1 MGFLSGIS
9 AVFAFRT
16 VPTTIFIAVIYA
28 AVFSTLLVTDQL
40 PSVPKHT
47 RGLDFQ
53 QTYRDLHEVAARPH
67 PFNSHA
73 NVLVR
78 SYILNRVKDTAS
90 SYDHVSVDF
99 DLSSNAS
106 WASGLLSTN
115 PYAVYYESDN
125 VLVKI
130 EGSDKGYQESGGLLL
145 SAHWDS
151 VSTAPGATD
160 DGMGVVTLLSMVK
173 YFAENRPSRT
183 IVFNINNGEEDGLN
197 GAHVFMEHPWAKIT
211 DTFLNLEGAAAGGRP
226 LLFRAT
232 SRAPLASWSTSRPH
246 ANVITGDAFARG
258 VIRSGTDYSVYEE
271 AGLEGLDFAFY
282 RGRSR
287 YHTKYDSIPGMT
299 GDKSK
304 NALWAMM
311 EGTLSSSLVLAND
324 VKGKTRGKPVG
335 QGSEPVYFDLFGTI
349 MIVFT
354 LQTLRIVNI
363 VLLTVGP
370 IVLLL
375 LVYFEHIIRVTSRIR
390 SGYYRAANGDVHRE
404 SLMARTSTEIKYF
417 LKSFWVWSKFWI
429 ALLLGVGFQMFLV
442 VGYAKL
448 NPFVIHTHP
457 WLVFVSALSLAYLTI
472 VLALTFPLT
481 KHGVVPA
488 PEQQKLSVLLHQYV
502 LTWVL
507 LVYSTSIV
515 TLGGIYFITAWN
527 AVVLLGSVLACVEGM
542 TGARGYEDEEEI
554 VEGER
559 QQRYVRGVRYDAVG
573 TAENG
578 HQDAENGHQRG
589 VIEETEPTEITPLI
603 AQRGEPTPSG
613 EEQGAIGWWIAQL
626 LVVVPLPV
634 ILVSHIA
641 VIVLF
646 AMNQTLTDG
655 ASPSGVYGAVS
666 MLALSIVLP
675 LAPFSMNMHRWLNG
689 IILIIFVLSTLY
701 TYLAFP
707 FSQETPL
714 KIYFAQSVDL
724 DTSRVVTALTGPH
737 QFLSTVIIPRF
748 PSAFDRAINC
758 TEAPD
763 KLGLQTCKWEV
774 GDAFVPSPG
783 GRNHPHGQIP
793 ASSLE
798 KKGKWMTTSIERTG
812 SNSAR
817 IKVQGLNTRS
827 CTLQFSNR
835 RVKNFHI
842 SGDGGKV
849 LQGGSEVPEDGLE
862 QIRLWSRDWEKEFE
876 VDVDFAGSED
886 EKAKGRVSCGWAEY
900 ESATVG
906 GGRTGGKIPSLEE
919 VILFLPEWA
928 VVTKSSAALFDAGRE
943 FEV

>member
-1 MGFLSGIS
+1 MGFLSGLS
-9 AVFAFRT
+9 AVLAFRT
-16 VPTTIFIAVIYA
+16 IPTTILITVIYA
-28 AVFSTLLVTDQL
+28 AIFSTLLVTDQL

-47 RGLDFQ
+47 RGVDFQ
-53 QTYRDLHEVAARPH
+53 QAYRDLHEVAARPH

-78 SYILNRVKDTAS
+78 SYILNRVKDIAS

-106 WASGLLSTN
+106 WASGLLSTS

-125 VLVKI
+125 VLVKV
-130 EGSDKGYQESGGLLL
+130 EGSDKEYQESGGLLL

-151 VSTAPGATD
+151 VSTAAGATD
-160 DGMGVVTLLSMVK
+160 DGMGVVTLLSIVK
-173 YFAENRPSRT
+173 YFAEHRPSRT
-183 IVFNINNGEEDGLN
+183 VVFNINNGEEDGLN
-197 GAHVFMEHPWAKIT
+197 GAHVFIEHPWVNVT

-232 SRAPLASWSTSRPH
+232 SRAPLTSWSTSRPH
-246 ANVITGDAFARG
+246 ANVITGDAFSRG
-258 VIRSGTDYSVYEE
+258 VIRSGTDYSVYEQ
-271 AGLEGLDFAFY
+271 AGLKGLDFAFY

-287 YHTKYDSIPGMT
+287 YHTKYDSIPGMS

-324 VKGKTRGKPVG
+324 VKGQTRTESVG
-335 QGSEPVYFDLFGTI
+335 QGSEPVYFDLFGTV

-354 LQTLRIVNI
+354 FQTLWIVNI

-370 IVLLL
+370 VILLM

-390 SGYYRAANGDVHRE
+390 SGYYRTANGDAHHE
-404 SLMARTSTEIKYF
+404 SFVARASAEIKYF
-417 LKSFWVWSKFWI
+417 LKGFWVWSKFWT
-429 ALLLGVGFQMFLV
+429 ALLLGVGFQVLLV
-442 VGYAKL
+442 VGYANL
-448 NPFVIHTHP
+448 NPFVVHTHP
-457 WLVFVSALSLAYLTI
+457 WLVFVSALSLAYLTT

-481 KHGVVPA
+481 KRGVVPA

-502 LTWVL
+502 LTWAL
-507 LVYSTSIV
+507 LVYTTSVV
-515 TLGGIYFITAWN
+515 TLGGTYFITAWN
-527 AVVLLGSVLACVEGM
+527 AVVLLGAVLACVEGM
-542 TGARGYEDEEEI
+542 AGARGYEDEEET
-554 VEGER
+554 GR
-559 QQRYVRGVRYDAVG
+559 QRRYVRGVHYDAVG

-578 HQDAENGHQRG
+578 HQDSENGHQHAD
-589 VIEETEPTEITPLI
+589 VVEETEPTEITPLI
-603 AQRGEPTPSG
+603 AQHGQPTPLG

-641 VIVLF
+641 VILLL

-655 ASPSGVYGAVS
+655 TSPFGVYGAVS
-666 MLALSIVLP
+666 MLALLIILP
-675 LAPFSMNMHRWLNG
+675 IAPFSMNMHRWLNG
-689 IILIIFVLSTLY
+689 IILIVFILSTLY

-714 KIYFAQSVDL
+714 KVYFAQSVDL
-724 DTSRVVTALTGPH
+724 DTSRVVTALTGPR
-737 QFLSTVIIPRF
+737 QFLSTAIIPRF
-748 PSAFDRAINC
+748 PSAIDQAVNC
-758 TEAPD
+758 TDAPD

-783 GRNHPHGQIP
+783 GSKRHYGQGP
-793 ASSLE
+793 TSSLQ
-798 KKGKWMTTSIERTG
+798 KWVTASIKRK

-827 CTLQFSNR
+827 CTLQFSGK
-835 RVKNFHI
+835 RVKRFHL
-842 SGDGGKV
+842 SGDGGKG
-849 LQGGSEVPEDGLE
+849 LQGGSEVPEEGLE

-876 VDVDFAGSED
+876 VDVDFAGRED
-886 EKAKGRVSCGWAEY
+886 EKATGRVSCGWAEY

-919 VILFLPEWA
+919 VLLFLPEWA
-928 VVTKSSAALFDAGRE
+928 VVTKSSAALFDAGWE

>member
-1 MGFLSGIS
+1 MGFLSVLS
-9 AVFAFRT
+9 AVLAFRT
-16 VPTTIFIAVIYA
+16 IPTTIFITVIYA
-28 AVFSTLLVTDQL
+28 AVFSTLLITDQL

-53 QTYRDLHEVAARPH
+53 QAYRDLHEVAARPH

-78 SYILNRVKDTAS
+78 SYILNRVKDIAS

-125 VLVKI
+125 VLVKV
-130 EGSDKGYQESGGLLL
+130 EGSDEEYQESGGLLL

-183 IVFNINNGEEDGLN
+183 VVFNINNGEEDGLN
-197 GAHVFMEHPWAKIT
+197 GAHVFMEHPWVNNT

-226 LLFRAT
+226 LLFRTT

-246 ANVITGDAFARG
+246 ANVITADAFSRG
-258 VIRSGTDYSVYEE
+258 VIRSGTDYSVYEQ
-271 AGLEGLDFAFY
+271 AGLKGLDFAFY

-287 YHTKYDSIPGMT
+287 YHTKYDSIPGMSA
-299 GDKSK
+299 DKSK

-324 VKGKTRGKPVG
+324 VKGKTRTESVG
-335 QGSEPVYFDLFGTI
+335 QGSEPVYFDLFGAV

-354 LQTLRIVNI
+354 FQTLQIVNI
-363 VLLTVGP
+363 ILLTVGP
-370 IVLLL
+370 VILLM

-390 SGYYRAANGDVHRE
+390 SGYYRTANGDTHHE
-404 SLMARTSTEIKYF
+404 SFVARASAKITHIFKG
-417 LKSFWVWSKFWI
+417 FWVWSKFWI
-429 ALLLGVGFQMFLV
+429 ALLLGVGFQTLLV

-457 WLVFVSALSLAYLTI
+457 WLVFASTLSLAYLTT

-488 PEQQKLSVLLHQYV
+488 PEQQKLSILLHQYV

-507 LVYSTSIV
+507 LVYTTSAV
-515 TLGGIYFITAWN
+515 ALGGTYFITAWN
-527 AVVLLGSVLACVEGM
+527 AVVLLGAILACVEGM
-542 TGARGYEDEEEI
+542 AGARGYEDEEEI
-554 VEGER
+554 GR
-559 QQRYVRGVRYDAVG
+559 QRRQVRGVHYDAVD

-578 HQDAENGHQRG
+578 HHDSENGDQRVG
-589 VIEETEPTEITPLI
+589 LIEETEPTEITPLI
-603 AQRGEPTPSG
+603 AQNGQPTPSG

-641 VIVLF
+641 VILLF

-655 ASPSGVYGAVS
+655 ASPSGVYAAVS
-666 MLALSIVLP
+666 MLALLIVFP

-689 IILIIFVLSTLY
+689 VILIIFVLSTLY

-714 KIYFAQSVDL
+714 KVYFAQSVDL
-724 DTSRVVTALTGPH
+724 DTSRVVTALTGPR
-737 QFLSTVIIPRF
+737 QFLSTAIIPRF
-748 PSAFDRAINC
+748 PSAFEQPINC
-758 TEAPD
+758 TNAPD

-783 GRNHPHGQIP
+783 KNKRHYGQGLT
-793 ASSLE
+793 SSLD
-798 KKGKWMTTSIERTG
+798 KWVTTSIKRTG

-827 CTLQFSNR
+827 CTLEFSGK
-835 RVKNFHI
+835 RVKRFSL
-842 SGDGGKV
+842 SGDGGKG
-849 LQGGSEVPEDGLE
+849 LQEGSEVPEDGLE

-886 EKAKGRVSCGWAEY
+886 EKATGRVSCGWAEY

-919 VILFLPEWA
+919 VLLFLPEWA
-928 VVTKSSAALFDAGRE
+928 VVTKSSAALFDAGWE

>member
-1 MGFLSGIS
+1 MGFLSGLS
-9 AVFAFRT
+9 AVLAFRT
-16 VPTTIFIAVIYA
+16 IPTTILITVIYA

-47 RGLDFQ
+47 LGLDFQ

-78 SYILNRVKDTAS
+78 SYILNRVKDIAS

-125 VLVKI
+125 VLVKV
-130 EGSDKGYQESGGLLL
+130 EGSDKEYQESGGLLL

-160 DGMGVVTLLSMVK
+160 DGMGVVTLMSMVK

-183 IVFNINNGEEDGLN
+183 VVFNINNGEEDGLN
-197 GAHVFMEHPWAKIT
+197 GAHVFMEHPWVNIT

-226 LLFRAT
+226 LLFRTT

-246 ANVITGDAFARG
+246 ANVITGDAFSRG

-271 AGLEGLDFAFY
+271 AGLKGLDFAFY

-287 YHTKYDSIPGMT
+287 YHTKYDSIPGMSD
-299 GDKSK
+299 DKSK

-311 EGTLSSSLVLAND
+311 EGTLSSSLMLAND
-324 VKGKTRGKPVG
+324 VKGKTRTESIG
-335 QGSEPVYFDLFGTI
+335 QGSEPVYFDLFGAI

-354 LQTLRIVNI
+354 FQTLWIVNI
-363 VLLTVGP
+363 ILLTVGP
-370 IVLLL
+370 VILLM

-404 SLMARTSTEIKYF
+404 SFVARASAEIKYF
-417 LKSFWVWSKFWI
+417 LKSFWVWSKFWT
-429 ALLLGVGFQMFLV
+429 ALLLGVGFQMLLV

-448 NPFVIHTHP
+448 NPFVIHTHF
-457 WLVFVSALSLAYLTI
+457 WLVFVSALSLAYLTT

-481 KHGVVPA
+481 KHAVVPA
-488 PEQQKLSVLLHQYV
+488 PEQQKLSVLLHQYA
-502 LTWVL
+502 LTWAL
-507 LVYSTSIV
+507 LVYTTSV
-515 TLGGIYFITAWN
+515 LTLGGTYFITAWN
-527 AVVLLGSVLACVEGM
+527 AVVLLGAVLACVEGM
-542 TGARGYEDEEEI
+542 AGARGYEDEEEI
-554 VEGER
+554 ER
-559 QQRYVRGVRYDAVG
+559 RYVRGVHYDAVG

-578 HQDAENGHQRG
+578 HQDSENGHERVG

-603 AQRGEPTPSG
+603 AQHGRPTPSG

-641 VIVLF
+641 VILLL
-646 AMNQTLTDG
+646 AMNQTLIDG
-655 ASPSGVYGAVS
+655 ASPFGVYGAVS
-666 MLALSIVLP
+666 MIALLIVLP
-675 LAPFSMNMHRWLNG
+675 IAPFSMNMHRWLNG
-689 IILIIFVLSTLY
+689 TIFIIFILSTLY
-701 TYLAFP
+701 TYVAFP

-714 KIYFAQSVDL
+714 KVYFAQSVDL

-737 QFLSTVIIPRF
+737 QFLSTAIIPRF
-748 PSAFDRAINC
+748 PSAFDQALNC
-758 TEAPD
+758 TDAPD

-783 GRNHPHGQIP
+783 RSKRHYGQGP
-793 ASSLE
+793 TSSLE
-798 KKGKWMTTSIERTG
+798 KWVTTSITRTG

-817 IKVQGLNTRS
+817 IKVRGLNTRS
-827 CTLQFSNR
+827 CTLQFSGK
-835 RVKNFHI
+835 RVKSFHL
-842 SGDGGKV
+842 SGDGGKG

-919 VILFLPEWA
+919 VLLFLPEWA
-928 VVTKSSAALFDAGRE
+928 VVTKSSAALFDAGWE

>member
-1 MGFLSGIS
+1 MGFLSVLS
-9 AVFAFRT
+9 AVLAFRT
-16 VPTTIFIAVIYA
+16 VPTTIFITVIYA
-28 AVFSTLLVTDQL
+28 TVFSTLLITDRL

-47 RGLDFQ
+47 QGLDFQ
-53 QTYRDLHEVAARPH
+53 QAYRDLHEVAARPH

-78 SYILNRVKDTAS
+78 SYILNRVKDIAS

-125 VLVKI
+125 VLVKV
-130 EGSDKGYQESGGLLL
+130 EGSDEEYQESGGLLL

-183 IVFNINNGEEDGLN
+183 VVFNINNGEEDGLN
-197 GAHVFMEHPWAKIT
+197 GAHVFMEHPWVNNT

-226 LLFRAT
+226 LLFRTT

-246 ANVITGDAFARG
+246 ANVITADAFSRG
-258 VIRSGTDYSVYEE
+258 VIRSGTDYSVYEQ
-271 AGLEGLDFAFY
+271 AGLKGLDFAFY

-287 YHTKYDSIPGMT
+287 YHTKYDSIPGMSS
-299 GDKSK
+299 DKSK

-324 VKGKTRGKPVG
+324 IKGKTRTESVG
-335 QGSEPVYFDLFGTI
+335 QGSEPVYFDLFGAV

-354 LQTLRIVNI
+354 FQTLQIVNI
-363 VLLTVGP
+363 ILLTVGP
-370 IVLLL
+370 VILLM

-390 SGYYRAANGDVHRE
+390 SGYYRTANGDTHRE
-404 SLMARTSTEIKYF
+404 SFVARASAKITHIFKG
-417 LKSFWVWSKFWI
+417 FWVWSKFWI
-429 ALLLGVGFQMFLV
+429 ALLLGVGFQTLLV

-457 WLVFVSALSLAYLTI
+457 WLVFASTVIAGLSHNSSRSHLPTDEAWRCPCSRTAKAVYPSPSPSRL
-472 VLALTFPLT
+472 
-481 KHGVVPA
+481 G
-488 PEQQKLSVLLHQYV
+488 EQ
-502 LTWVL
+502 
-507 LVYSTSIV
+507 
-515 TLGGIYFITAWN
+515 YFITAWN
-527 AVVLLGSVLACVEGM
+527 AVVLLGAILACVEGM
-542 TGARGYEDEEEI
+542 AGARGYEDEEEI
-554 VEGER
+554 GR
-559 QQRYVRGVRYDAVG
+559 QRRQVRGVHYDAVD

-578 HQDAENGHQRG
+578 HNDSENGDQRVG

-603 AQRGEPTPSG
+603 AQNGQPTPSG

-634 ILVSHIA
+634 ILGVSYRGH
-641 VIVLF
+641 F
-646 AMNQTLTDG
+646 APCDESD
-655 ASPSGVYGAVS
+655 A
-666 MLALSIVLP
+666 
-675 LAPFSMNMHRWLNG
+675 HRWSQSFWCLCSG
-689 IILIIFVLSTLY
+689 LYAIVTHCVPPCTIQYEHASLAERYYSHHLHPVDTLHLPCIPILARNT
-701 TYLAFP
+701 A
-707 FSQETPL
+707 QD
-714 KIYFAQSVDL
+714 YFAQSVDL
-724 DTSRVVTALTGPH
+724 DTSRVVTALTGPR
-737 QFLSTVIIPRF
+737 QFLSTAIIPRF
-748 PSAFDRAINC
+748 PSAFDQPINC
-758 TEAPD
+758 TNAPD

-783 GRNHPHGQIP
+783 RNKRHYGQGP
-793 ASSLE
+793 TSSLE
-798 KKGKWMTTSIERTG
+798 KWVTTSIKRTG
-812 SNSAR
+812 PNSAR

-827 CTLQFSNR
+827 CTLEFAGK
-835 RVKNFHI
+835 RVKRFSL
-842 SGDGGKV
+842 SGDGGKG

-886 EKAKGRVSCGWAEY
+886 EKATGRVSCGWAEY

-919 VILFLPEWA
+919 VLLFLPEWA
-928 VVTKSSAALFDAGRE
+928 VVTKSSAALFDAGWE

>member
-1 MGFLSGIS
+1 MGFLSGLS
-9 AVFAFRT
+9 AVLAFRT
-16 VPTTIFIAVIYA
+16 IPTTVLITVIYA

-47 RGLDFQ
+47 QGLDFQ
-53 QTYRDLHEVAARPH
+53 QAYRDLHEVAARPH
-67 PFNSHA
+67 PFNSHD

-78 SYILNRVKDTAS
+78 SYILSRVTDITS

-125 VLVKI
+125 ILVKV
-130 EGSDKGYQESGGLLL
+130 EGSDKEYQESGGLLL

-160 DGMGVVTLLSMVK
+160 DGMGVVTLLSMVR
-173 YFAENRPSRT
+173 YFAENRPRRT
-183 IVFNINNGEEDGLN
+183 VVFNINNGEEDGLN
-197 GAHVFMEHPWAKIT
+197 GAHVFMEHPWVNVT

-226 LLFRAT
+226 LLFRTT

-246 ANVITGDAFARG
+246 ANVITGDAFSRG
-258 VIRSGTDYSVYEE
+258 VIRSGTDFSVYEQ

-311 EGTLSSSLVLAND
+311 EGTLSSSLMLAND
-324 VKGKTRGKPVG
+324 VKGKTRNESVG
-335 QGSEPVYFDLFGTI
+335 QGSQPVYFDLFGAI
-349 MIVFT
+349 MIMFT
-354 LQTLRIVNI
+354 LQTLWIVNI
-363 VLLTVGP
+363 ILLTVGP
-370 IVLLL
+370 VILLM

-390 SGYYRAANGDVHRE
+390 SGYYRAVNGDAHRE
-404 SLMARTSTEIKYF
+404 SFMTRASAEIKHV

-429 ALLLGVGFQMFLV
+429 ALLVGVGFQMLLV

-448 NPFVIHTHP
+448 NPFVIHTYP
-457 WLVFVSALSLAYLTI
+457 WLVLVSALSLAYLTT

-481 KHGVVPA
+481 KNGVVPA

-502 LTWVL
+502 LTWAL
-507 LVYSTSIV
+507 LVYTTSVV
-515 TLGGIYFITAWN
+515 TLGGTYFITAWN
-527 AVVLLGSVLACVEGM
+527 AVVLLGAVLACVEGM
-542 TGARGYEDEEEI
+542 TGARGYENEEEI
-554 VEGER
+554 ER
-559 QQRYVRGVRYDAVG
+559 QRRYVRGVHYDAVG

-578 HQDAENGHQRG
+578 HQDSENGHQR
-589 VIEETEPTEITPLI
+589 VDIIEDTEPTEITPLI
-603 AQRGEPTPSG
+603 AQRGEPMPSG

-641 VIVLF
+641 VILVF

-655 ASPSGVYGAVS
+655 TSPFGVYGSVS
-666 MLALSIVLP
+666 MLALLIVLP
-675 LAPFSMNMHRWLNG
+675 LAPFSMNMHRWLNS
-689 IILIIFVLSTLY
+689 IILLIFVLSTLY

-714 KIYFAQSVDL
+714 KVYFAQTVDL
-724 DTSRVVTALTGPH
+724 DTSRVVTALTGPR
-737 QFLSTVIIPRF
+737 QFLSTAIIPRF
-748 PSAFDRAINC
+748 PSAFDQSINC
-758 TEAPD
+758 TEASD
-763 KLGLQTCKWEV
+763 KPGLQTCKWEA
-774 GDAFVPSPG
+774 GDEFVPSPG
-783 GRNHPHGQIP
+783 RSEYHYGQG
-793 ASSLE
+793 ATSSM
-798 KKGKWMTTSIERTG
+798 KWVTTSIKRTG

-827 CTLQFSNR
+827 CTLQFSGK
-835 RVKNFHI
+835 RVKSFHL
-842 SGDGGKV
+842 SGDGGKG

-876 VDVDFAGSED
+876 VDVDFAGSEG

-900 ESATVG
+900 ESATAG
-906 GGRTGGKIPSLEE
+906 GWRTGGKIPSLEE
-919 VILFLPEWA
+919 VLLFLPEWA
-928 VVTKSSAALFDAGRE
+928 VVTKSSAALFDAGWE

>member
-1 MGFLSGIS
+1 MGFLSGLS
-9 AVFAFRT
+9 AVLAFRT
-16 VPTTIFIAVIYA
+16 IPTTILITVIYA
-28 AVFSTLLVTDQL
+28 AVFSTLLITDQL

-78 SYILNRVKDTAS
+78 SYILDRVQDIAS

-125 VLVKI
+125 VLVKV
-130 EGSDKGYQESGGLLL
+130 EGSDKEYQESGGLLL

-183 IVFNINNGEEDGLN
+183 VVFNINNGEEDGLN
-197 GAHVFMEHPWAKIT
+197 GAHVFMEHPWVNIT

-246 ANVITGDAFARG
+246 ANVITGDAFSRG
-258 VIRSGTDYSVYEE
+258 VIRSGTDYSVYEQ
-271 AGLEGLDFAFY
+271 AGLKGLDFAFY

-287 YHTKYDSIPGMT
+287 YHTKYDSIPGMSD
-299 GDKSK
+299 GKSK

-324 VKGKTRGKPVG
+324 VKGKTRTESVG
-335 QGSEPVYFDLFGTI
+335 QGSEPVYFDIFGAI

-354 LQTLRIVNI
+354 FQTLWIVNI
-363 VLLTVGP
+363 ILLTVGP
-370 IVLLL
+370 VILLM

-390 SGYYRAANGDVHRE
+390 SGYYLAANGDVHRE
-404 SLMARTSTEIKYF
+404 SFVACASVKIKHF
-417 LKSFWVWSKFWI
+417 LKSFWVWSKFWT
-429 ALLLGVGFQMFLV
+429 ALLLGVGLQILLV

-457 WLVFVSALSLAYLTI
+457 WLVLVSALSLAYLTT

-481 KHGVVPA
+481 KHGVVSA
-488 PEQQKLSVLLHQYV
+488 PEQQKLSILLHQYV

-507 LVYSTSIV
+507 LVYTTSV
-515 TLGGIYFITAWN
+515 FTLGGTYFITAWN
-527 AVVLLGSVLACVEGM
+527 AVVLLGAVLACVEGM
-542 TGARGYEDEEEI
+542 AGARGYEDEEET
-554 VEGER
+554 ER
-559 QQRYVRGVRYDAVG
+559 QQRYVQGVHYDAIG

-578 HQDAENGHQRG
+578 HQDSENGHQRVD

-603 AQRGEPTPSG
+603 AQHGQLTPLG

-655 ASPSGVYGAVS
+655 NSPFGVYGIVS
-666 MLALSIVLP
+666 MLALLIVLP

-689 IILIIFVLSTLY
+689 IILIIFILSTLY

-724 DTSRVVTALTGPH
+724 DTSRVVTELTGPR

-748 PSAFDRAINC
+748 PSAFNQALNC
-758 TEAPD
+758 TDAPD

-783 GRNHPHGQIP
+783 RNERHYRQSPT
-793 ASSLE
+793 SSME
-798 KKGKWMTTSIERTG
+798 TWVTTSTERTG

-827 CTLQFSNR
+827 CTLQFSGK
-835 RVKNFHI
+835 RVKEFHL
-842 SGDGGKV
+842 SGGGGKG

-876 VDVDFAGSED
+876 VDVDFAGNED
-886 EKAKGRVSCGWAEY
+886 EKATGRVSCGWAEY
-900 ESATVG
+900 ESAAVG
-906 GGRTGGKIPSLEE
+906 GGSTGGKIPSLEE
-919 VILFLPEWA
+919 VLLFLPEWA
-928 VVTKSSAALFDAGRE
+928 VVTKSSAALFDAGWE

>member
-1 MGFLSGIS
+1 MGFLSGLS
-9 AVFAFRT
+9 AVLAFRT
-16 VPTTIFIAVIYA
+16 IPTTIFITVIYA
-28 AVFSTLLVTDQL
+28 AVFSTLLITDQL
-40 PSVPKHT
+40 PSVPKYT
-47 RGLDFQ
+47 RGLDIQ

-78 SYILNRVKDTAS
+78 SYILDRVQNIAS
-90 SYDHVSVDF
+90 SYDHVSVNF

-125 VLVKI
+125 VLVKV
-130 EGSDKGYQESGGLLL
+130 EGSDKEYQESGGLLL

-183 IVFNINNGEEDGLN
+183 VVFNINNGEEDGLN
-197 GAHVFMEHPWAKIT
+197 GAHVFMEHPWVNIT

-246 ANVITGDAFARG
+246 ANVITGDAFSRG
-258 VIRSGTDYSVYEE
+258 VIRSGTDYSVYEQ
-271 AGLEGLDFAFY
+271 AGLKGLDFAFY

-287 YHTKYDSIPGMT
+287 YHTKYDSIPGMSD
-299 GDKSK
+299 DKSK

-324 VKGKTRGKPVG
+324 VKGKTRSESVG
-335 QGSEPVYFDLFGTI
+335 QGSEPVYFDLFGAI

-354 LQTLRIVNI
+354 FQTLWIVNI
-363 VLLTVGP
+363 ILLTVGP
-370 IVLLL
+370 VILLM

-404 SLMARTSTEIKYF
+404 SFVARASVEIKHF

-429 ALLLGVGFQMFLV
+429 ALLLGVGLQMLLV

-457 WLVFVSALSLAYLTI
+457 WLVLLSASSLAYLTI

-488 PEQQKLSVLLHQYV
+488 PEQQKLSILLHQYV
-502 LTWVL
+502 LTWAL
-507 LVYSTSIV
+507 LVYTTSVV
-515 TLGGIYFITAWN
+515 TLGGTYFITAWN
-527 AVVLLGSVLACVEGM
+527 AVALLGAVLACVEGM
-542 TGARGYEDEEEI
+542 AGARGYEDEEEI
-554 VEGER
+554 ER
-559 QQRYVRGVRYDAVG
+559 QRRYVHGVHYDAVG

-578 HQDAENGHQRG
+578 HRDSENGRQHVD

-603 AQRGEPTPSG
+603 AQHDQFTPLG

-655 ASPSGVYGAVS
+655 ANPFGVYGVIS
-666 MLALSIVLP
+666 MLALLIVLP
-675 LAPFSMNMHRWLNG
+675 LAPFSMNMHRWLNT

-714 KIYFAQSVDL
+714 KVYFAQSVDL
-724 DTSRVVTALTGPH
+724 DTSRVVTELTGPH
-737 QFLSTVIIPRF
+737 HFLSTVIIPRF
-748 PSAFDRAINC
+748 PSAFNQALNC
-758 TEAPD
+758 TDAPD

-783 GRNHPHGQIP
+783 RSERHYGQGP
-793 ASSLE
+793 TSSLE
-798 KKGKWMTTSIERTG
+798 KWVTTSIKRTG

-827 CTLQFSNR
+827 CTLQFSGK
-835 RVKNFHI
+835 RVKEFHL
-842 SGDGGKV
+842 SGDGRKG

-876 VDVDFAGSED
+876 VDVEFAGNED
-886 EKAKGRVSCGWAEY
+886 EKASGRVSCGWAEY

-906 GGRTGGKIPSLEE
+906 GGRTEGKIPSLEE
-919 VILFLPEWA
+919 VLLFLPEWA
-928 VVTKSSAALFDAGRE
+928 VVTKSSAALFDAGWE

>member
-1 MGFLSGIS
+1 MGFLSGLS
-9 AVFAFRT
+9 AVLAFRT
-16 VPTTIFIAVIYA
+16 IPTTVLITVIYA

-47 RGLDFQ
+47 QGLDFQ
-53 QTYRDLHEVAARPH
+53 QAYRDLHEVAARPH
-67 PFNSHA
+67 PFNSHD

-78 SYILNRVKDTAS
+78 SYILSRVTDITS

-125 VLVKI
+125 ILVKV
-130 EGSDKGYQESGGLLL
+130 EGSDKEYQESGGLLL

-173 YFAENRPSRT
+173 YFAENRPRRT
-183 IVFNINNGEEDGLN
+183 VVFNINNGEEDGLN
-197 GAHVFMEHPWAKIT
+197 GAHVFMEHPWVNVT

-226 LLFRAT
+226 LLFRTT

-246 ANVITGDAFARG
+246 ANVITGDAFSRG
-258 VIRSGTDYSVYEE
+258 VIRSGTDFSVYEQ

-311 EGTLSSSLVLAND
+311 EGTLSSSLMLAND
-324 VKGKTRGKPVG
+324 VKGKTRNESVG
-335 QGSEPVYFDLFGTI
+335 QGSQPVYFDLFGAI
-349 MIVFT
+349 MIMFT
-354 LQTLRIVNI
+354 LQTLWIVNI
-363 VLLTVGP
+363 ILLTVGP
-370 IVLLL
+370 VILLM

-390 SGYYRAANGDVHRE
+390 SGYYRAVNGDVHRE
-404 SLMARTSTEIKYF
+404 SFMTRASAEIKHI
-417 LKSFWVWSKFWI
+417 LRSFWVWSKFWI
-429 ALLLGVGFQMFLV
+429 ALLVGVGFQMLLV

-448 NPFVIHTHP
+448 NPFVIHTYP
-457 WLVFVSALSLAYLTI
+457 WLVLVSALSLAYLTT

-481 KHGVVPA
+481 KNGVVPA

-502 LTWVL
+502 LTWAL
-507 LVYSTSIV
+507 LVYTTSVV
-515 TLGGIYFITAWN
+515 TLGGTYFITAWN
-527 AVVLLGSVLACVEGM
+527 AVVLLGAVLACVEGM
-542 TGARGYEDEEEI
+542 TGARGYENEEEI
-554 VEGER
+554 ER
-559 QQRYVRGVRYDAVG
+559 QRRYVRGVHYDAVG

-578 HQDAENGHQRG
+578 HQDSENGHQR
-589 VIEETEPTEITPLI
+589 VDIIEDTEPTEITPLI
-603 AQRGEPTPSG
+603 AQHGEPTPSG

-641 VIVLF
+641 VILVF

-655 ASPSGVYGAVS
+655 TSPFGVYGSVS
-666 MLALSIVLP
+666 MLALLIVLP
-675 LAPFSMNMHRWLNG
+675 LAPFSMNMHRWLNS
-689 IILIIFVLSTLY
+689 IILLIFVLSTLY

-714 KIYFAQSVDL
+714 KVYFAQSVDL
-724 DTSRVVTALTGPH
+724 DTSRVVTILTGPR
-737 QFLSTVIIPRF
+737 QFLSTAIIPRF
-748 PSAFDRAINC
+748 PSAFDQSINC
-758 TEAPD
+758 TEASD
-763 KLGLQTCKWEV
+763 KPGLQTCKWEV
-774 GDAFVPSPG
+774 GDEFVPSPG
-783 GRNHPHGQIP
+783 RSEYHYGQG
-793 ASSLE
+793 ATSSM
-798 KKGKWMTTSIERTG
+798 KWVTTSTKRTG

-827 CTLQFSNR
+827 CTLQFSGK
-835 RVKNFHI
+835 RVKSFHL
-842 SGDGGKV
+842 SGDGGKG

-876 VDVDFAGSED
+876 VYVDFAGSED

-900 ESATVG
+900 ESATAG
-906 GGRTGGKIPSLEE
+906 GWRTGGKIPSLEE
-919 VILFLPEWA
+919 VLLFLPEWA
-928 VVTKSSAALFDAGRE
+928 VVTKSSAALFDAGWE

>member
-1 MGFLSGIS
+1 MGFLTGLS
-9 AVFAFRT
+9 AVLAFRT
-16 VPTTIFIAVIYA
+16 VPTTILITVIYA
-28 AVFSTLLVTDQL
+28 AIFSALLITDQL
-40 PSVPKHT
+40 PSLPERT
-47 RGLDFQ
+47 QGLDFQ
-53 QTYRDLHEVAARPH
+53 QAYRDLHEVAARPH

-78 SYILNRVKDTAS
+78 SYILNRVEDIAS
-90 SYDHVSVDF
+90 SYNHVSVDF

-106 WASGLLSTN
+106 WASGLLSTY

-125 VLVKI
+125 VLVKV
-130 EGSDKGYQESGGLLL
+130 EGSDKEYQESGGLLL

-183 IVFNINNGEEDGLN
+183 VVFNINNGEEDGLN
-197 GAHVFMEHPWAKIT
+197 GAHAFMEHPWVNIT

-232 SRAPLASWSTSRPH
+232 SRAPLVSWSTSRPH
-246 ANVITGDAFARG
+246 ANVITGDAFSRG
-258 VIRSGTDYSVYEE
+258 IIRSGTDYSVYEQ
-271 AGLEGLDFAFY
+271 AGLKGLDFAFY

-287 YHTKYDSIPGMT
+287 YHTKYDSIPGMSS
-299 GDKSK
+299 DKSK

-311 EGTLSSSLVLAND
+311 EGTLASSLVLAND
-324 VKGKTRGKPVG
+324 VKGKTRTESVG
-335 QGSEPVYFDLFGTI
+335 QGSEPVYFDLFGAI
-349 MIVFT
+349 MILFT
-354 LQTLRIVNI
+354 FQTLWIVNI

-370 IVLLL
+370 VILLM

-390 SGYYRAANGDVHRE
+390 SGYYRTVNGDVHFE
-404 SLMARTSTEIKYF
+404 NFMARAAADIKYF
-417 LKSFWVWSKFWI
+417 FKGFWVWSKFWT
-429 ALLLGVGFQMFLV
+429 ALLLGVGFQILLV

-457 WLVFVSALSLAYLTI
+457 WLVLVSALSLAYLTT

-502 LTWVL
+502 LTWAL
-507 LVYSTSIV
+507 LVCTTSV
-515 TLGGIYFITAWN
+515 VPLGGTYFITAWN
-527 AVVLLGSVLACVEGM
+527 AVVLLGAVLACVEGM
-542 TGARGYEDEEEI
+542 AGARGYEDEEEI
-554 VEGER
+554 AS
-559 QQRYVRGVRYDAVG
+559 QRHHVRGVRYDAVG

-578 HQDAENGHQRG
+578 HQDSENGHQRVD
-589 VIEETEPTEITPLI
+589 VIEETEPTEVTPLI
-603 AQRGEPTPSG
+603 AQHGQPAQSS

-634 ILVSHIA
+634 ILASHIA
-641 VIVLF
+641 VIMLF
-646 AMNQTLTDG
+646 AMNQTLIDG
-655 ASPSGVYGAVS
+655 TSPFGVYGVVS
-666 MLALSIVLP
+666 MLALLIVLP
-675 LAPFSMNMHRWLNG
+675 LAPFSMNMHRWLNS
-689 IILIIFVLSTLY
+689 IVLLIFVLSTLY

-714 KIYFAQSVDL
+714 KVYFAQSVDL
-724 DTSRVVTALTGPH
+724 DTSRVVTALSGPR

-748 PSAFDRAINC
+748 PSAYNQALDC
-758 TEAPD
+758 TDAPD
-763 KLGLQTCKWEV
+763 MLGLQTCKWEV

-783 GRNHPHGQIP
+783 GSERYHGQGP
-793 ASSLE
+793 MS
-798 KKGKWMTTSIERTG
+798 KWVTTSIKRTG
-812 SNSAR
+812 PNSAR

-827 CTLQFSNR
+827 CTLQFSGKG
-835 RVKNFHI
+835 VKSFHL
-842 SGDGGKV
+842 SGDGGKG

-886 EKAKGRVSCGWAEY
+886 EKATGRVSCGWAEY

-919 VILFLPEWA
+919 VLLFLPEWA
-928 VVTKSSAALFDAGRE
+928 VVTKSSAALFDAGWG
-943 FEV
+943 FEI

>member
-1 MGFLSGIS
+1 MGFLSGLS
-9 AVFAFRT
+9 AVLAFRT
-16 VPTTIFIAVIYA
+16 IPTTILITVIYA
-28 AVFSTLLVTDQL
+28 AVFSALLITDQL

-47 RGLDFQ
+47 RNLDFQ
-53 QTYRDLHEVAARPH
+53 QAYRDLHEVAARPH

-78 SYILNRVKDTAS
+78 SYILNRVKDIAS

-99 DLSSNAS
+99 DLYSNAS
-106 WASGLLSTN
+106 WASGLLSTK

-125 VLVKI
+125 VLVKV
-130 EGSDKGYQESGGLLL
+130 EGSDKEYQESGGLLL

-173 YFAENRPSRT
+173 YFAEHRPSRT
-183 IVFNINNGEEDGLN
+183 VVFNINNGEEDGLN
-197 GAHVFMEHPWAKIT
+197 GAHVFIEHPWVNAT

-246 ANVITGDAFARG
+246 ANVITGDAFSRG
-258 VIRSGTDYSVYEE
+258 FIRSGTDYSVYEQ
-271 AGLEGLDFAFY
+271 AGLKGLDFAFY

-287 YHTKYDSIPGMT
+287 YHTKYDSIPGMSD
-299 GDKSK
+299 DKSK

-324 VKGKTRGKPVG
+324 VKGQTRTESLG
-335 QGSEPVYFDLFGTI
+335 QGSEPVYFDLFGSA

-354 LQTLRIVNI
+354 FQTLWIVNI

-370 IVLLL
+370 VILLM

-390 SGYYRAANGDVHRE
+390 SGYYRAAANGNAPHE
-404 SLMARTSTEIKYF
+404 SFVVRVSAEIKHF

-429 ALLLGVGFQMFLV
+429 ALILGVGFQILLAI
-442 VGYAKL
+442 GYAKL

-457 WLVFVSALSLAYLTI
+457 WLVLVSALSLAYLTT

-502 LTWVL
+502 LTWAL
-507 LVYSTSIV
+507 LVYTTSAV
-515 TLGGIYFITAWN
+515 PLGGTYFITAWN
-527 AVVLLGSVLACVEGM
+527 AVLLLGAVLACVEGM
-542 TGARGYEDEEEI
+542 AGARGYEDEEET
-554 VEGER
+554 ER
-559 QQRYVRGVRYDAVG
+559 QRRYVRGVRYDAVD
-573 TAENG
+573 TAESG
-578 HQDAENGHQRG
+578 HQESENGHQRA
-589 VIEETEPTEITPLI
+589 VVTEETEPTEITPLI
-603 AQRGEPTPSG
+603 AQHGQPAPPG

-626 LVVVPLPV
+626 LIVVPVPV

-641 VIVLF
+641 IIVLF

-655 ASPSGVYGAVS
+655 ASPFGVYEVVS
-666 MLALSIVLP
+666 LLALLIVLP

-689 IILIIFVLSTLY
+689 IILIIFILSTLY

-714 KIYFAQSVDL
+714 KVYFAQSVDL
-724 DTSRVVTALTGPH
+724 DTSRVVTELIGPR

-748 PSAFDRAINC
+748 PSAFDQAPNC
-758 TEAPD
+758 TDALD

-783 GRNHPHGQIP
+783 GSEGLT
-793 ASSLE
+793 SSLE
-798 KKGKWMTTSIERTG
+798 KWVTTSIKYTG

-827 CTLQFSNR
+827 CTLQFSGK
-835 RVKNFHI
+835 RVKRFHL
-842 SGDGGKV
+842 SGDGGKG

-876 VDVDFAGSED
+876 VDVDFTGSED
-886 EKAKGRVSCGWAEY
+886 EKATVRVSCGWAEY

-919 VILFLPEWA
+919 VLLFLPEWA
-928 VVTKSSAALFDAGRE
+928 VVTKSSAALFDAGWK

>member
-1 MGFLSGIS
+1 TVL
-9 AVFAFRT
+9 AFRT
-16 VPTTIFIAVIYA
+16 IPTTILITVIYA
-28 AVFSTLLVTDQL
+28 AVFSTLLITDQL

-53 QTYRDLHEVAARPH
+53 QAYRDLHEVAARPH

-78 SYILNRVKDTAS
+78 SYLLNRVKDIAS

-125 VLVKI
+125 VLVKV
-130 EGSDKGYQESGGLLL
+130 EGSDKEYQESGGLLL

-173 YFAENRPSRT
+173 YFAENRPRRT
-183 IVFNINNGEEDGLN
+183 VVFNINNGEEDGLN
-197 GAHVFMEHPWAKIT
+197 GAHVFMEHPWANVT

-226 LLFRAT
+226 LLFRTT
-232 SRAPLASWSTSRPH
+232 SRAPLASWSTSHPH
-246 ANVITGDAFARG
+246 ANVLTADAFSRG
-258 VIRSGTDYSVYEE
+258 VIRSGTDYSVYEQ
-271 AGLEGLDFAFY
+271 AGLKGLDFAFY

-287 YHTKYDSIPGMT
+287 YHTKYDSIPGMSD
-299 GDKSK
+299 DKSK
-304 NALWAMM
+304 NALWSMM

-324 VKGKTRGKPVG
+324 AKGKTRTESAG

-354 LQTLRIVNI
+354 FQTLRIANI
-363 VLLTVGP
+363 VLLIVGP
-370 IVLLL
+370 VILLM
-375 LVYFEHIIRVTSRIR
+375 LVYFEHIIRVASFIR
-390 SGYYRAANGDVHRE
+390 SGNYRAANGDVHRE
-404 SLMARTSTEIKYF
+404 SFVVRASAEIKHF
-417 LKSFWVWSKFWI
+417 LKSFWVWSKFWT
-429 ALLLGVGFQMFLV
+429 ALLLGVAFQMLLV

-457 WLVFVSALSLAYLTI
+457 WLVLVSALSLAYLTT

-488 PEQQKLSVLLHQYV
+488 PEQQKLSILLHQYV
-502 LTWVL
+502 LTWAL
-507 LVYSTSIV
+507 LVYTTSAM
-515 TLGGIYFITAWN
+515 TLGGTYFITAWN
-527 AVVLLGSVLACVEGM
+527 AVVFLGAVLACVEGM
-542 TGARGYEDEEEI
+542 AGARGYEDEEEI
-554 VEGER
+554 QGQR
-559 QQRYVRGVRYDAVG
+559 RYVRGVHYDAVD

-578 HQDAENGHQRG
+578 QQDSENGHQR
-589 VIEETEPTEITPLI
+589 ETEPTEITPLI
-603 AQRGEPTPSG
+603 AQHGQSRPLG

-634 ILVSHIA
+634 ILASHIA
-641 VIVLF
+641 VIVLL
-646 AMNQTLTDG
+646 ATNQTLTDG
-655 ASPSGVYGAVS
+655 TSPLSVYGPVS
-666 MLALSIVLP
+666 ILALLIVLP
-675 LAPFSMNMHRWLNG
+675 IAPFSMNMHRWLNG
-689 IILIIFVLSTLY
+689 IILMLFILSTLY

-714 KIYFAQSVDL
+714 KVYFAQSVDL
-724 DTSRVVTALTGPH
+724 DTSRVVTALTGPR
-737 QFLSTVIIPRF
+737 QFLSTAIIPRF
-748 PSAFDRAINC
+748 PSAFDQPVNC
-758 TEAPD
+758 TDAPD
-763 KLGLQTCKWEV
+763 KLGLQTCTWEV

-783 GRNHPHGQIP
+783 PSKRRYGQGP
-793 ASSLE
+793 RSSL
-798 KKGKWMTTSIERTG
+798 GKWVTTSVKRTG

-827 CTLQFSNR
+827 CTLQFSGK
-835 RVKNFHI
+835 RVKRFHL
-842 SGDGGKV
+842 SGDGGKG
-849 LQGGSEVPEDGLE
+849 LQGGSGVPEDGLE
-862 QIRLWSRDWEKEFE
+862 QMRLWSRDWEKGFE
-876 VDVDFAGSED
+876 VDVDFAGSGD
-886 EKAKGRVSCGWAEY
+886 EKATGRVSCGWAEY

-919 VILFLPEWA
+919 VLLFLPEWA
-928 VVTKSSAALFDAGRE
+928 VVTKSSAALFEAGWE